1 MTRKQKNEA
10 DKLSRRPDSSPALI
24 ILYMM
29 GLFGML
35 SVLYDNALADSKP
48 IVLMIT
54 VAIEVFTILLWYIYI
69 HKNKYFMYLVL
80 GICVL
85 ITLMIIPSWGNIISG
100 FSKPAGLSGLSVV
113 LVSILAIVSPLCSLL
128 YFFKL

>member
-85 ITLMIIPSWGNIISG
+85 IKIYNKIPKNKTILNKELLAQISIT
-100 FSKPAGLSGLSVV
+100 VE
-113 LVSILAIVSPLCSLL
+113 
-128 YFFKL
+128 